1 MERLSEDSYS
11 WLFGLRSYFMFVNDT
26 SKLRIIRNLIALRF
40 GKEEDIHHIIR
51 RVCLEDVEFYTEDH
65 QVAHRAERFEMYFNF
80 LSKNTDILS
89 VERVLYLMKLLFKN
103 GSILIPLYDLVKT
116 YQLDES
122 IKDAFSKGQVTSKVW
137 LIETMQKLV
146 TPGTRYNNIVIIGG
160 WYGHL
165 THYLKDKIEYD
176 NFYNIDPHEFNSYIG
191 RENFNHGNKKYHVS
205 SATIE
210 SVNYAQGAGY
220 QIPIGDY
227 DTAQNFK
234 FTITDHKTVN
244 PDLVINTSCEHMND
258 NWYNQLPSGKL
269 IALQTN
275 NLRNIAPDHFN
286 CIDSISDMDTKY
298 PMSKVLFQGE
308 LDITVGKR
316 FMKIGIK

>member
-1 MERLSEDSYS
+1 VGSE
-11 WLFGLRSYFMFVNDT
+11 MC
-26 SKLRIIRNLIALRF
+26 IRDR
-40 GKEEDIHHIIR
+40 
-51 RVCLEDVEFYTEDH
+51 
-65 QVAHRAERFEMYFNF
+65 
-80 LSKNTDILS
+80 S
-89 VERVLYLMKLLFKN
+89 VERVLYLMNLLFKDD
-103 GSILIPLYDLVKT
+103 SILIPLYDLVKK

-137 LIETMQKLV
+137 LTETMQKLV
-146 TPGTRYNNIVIIGG
+146 TPNSKYHNIVIIGG

-165 THYLKDKIEYD
+165 THYLKDKVEYD

-191 RENFNHGNKKYHVS
+191 KENFNYGNKKYHVS
-205 SATIE
+205 STTIE

-220 QIPIGDY
+220 QIPLGEY
-227 DTAQNFK
+227 DPENQFK
-234 FTITDHKTVN
+234 FTVKEHRMVD

-258 NWYNQLPSGKL
+258 NWYAQLPAGKL
-269 IALQTN
+269 VALQTN

-286 CIDSISDMDTKY
+286 CIDKISDMDTKY

-308 LDITVGKR
+308 LDISVGKR